1 MIYNERSERQLNTI
15 KNTIYRFVSVV
26 FIKFY

>member
-15 KNTIYRFVSVV
+15 KNTIYGFVSGV